1 MDCAPRTIR
10 VVQSRYR
17 NGPRMGAFLLLVCI
31 IGPLMVL
38 YTLRKRCGKRRHCL
52 RNRTVLITGCD
63 SGFGYSLALWC
74 HEQGMEV
81 LAACLHQDGEGGR
94 ALKEEG
100 IQTTQLDLTNVDNIE
115 AMEGIV
121 AKHFGPRGR

>member
-1 MDCAPRTIR
+1 MLA
-10 VVQSRYR
+10 
-17 NGPRMGAFLLLVCI
+17 CI

-38 YTLRKRCGKRRHCL
+38 YTLRKRWGKRRHYL

-81 LAACLHQDGEGGR
+81 LAACLHPDGEGGR
-94 ALKEEG
+94 ALEKEG
-100 IQTTQLDLTNVDNIE
+100 IQTVRLDLTNVDTIK
-115 AMEGIV
+115 AVEGIV
-121 AKHFGPRGR
+121 AKHFGARGRGIK